1 MVRIAMTQLVI
12 MQTEKDKDNVELL
25 VELVLNCLV
34 VKWEDLESI
43 YLGI

>member
-1 MVRIAMTQLVI
+1 MTQLVI

-43 YLGI
+43 

>member
-43 YLGI
+43 